1 MKLNSVAQLFIAF
14 FLIYIIN
21 IGCSGSGGDSL
32 ARVGNYDI
40 TVQEFRDMFQKVR
53 YPFQNPDEELI
64 KRLEILDTLIVKR
77 LLIQEAYAKNI
88 DKLQEL
94 SRIVLANQD
103 KFLLDVLYK
112 AEILDKATVSESEIK
127 HHYDMLEY
135 KIRASH
141 IVLDNID
148 TANMIVERLS
158 KGENFEKLAYDYSI
172 VPDAKRNK
180 GDLGYFLWGVMVD
193 EFQDAAFSMSPGE
206 VSPPVKTRLGYHV
219 IKIVDKLPND
229 KKEEFSSMRN
239 SIDRII
245 LDKKKETLARNYFE
259 SIKSS
264 YPVLIDTVSCNYLL
278 KKREYLYP
286 PLMLANLPKSS
297 FDLEQLDRNERE
309 LVLATWDGGQI
320 TIAEYLTESKDIP
333 IKIRPDLD
341 DFDSLSVFIFALKKL
356 DILVYE
362 ALKQGIDKTD
372 EYKRKVKLFKELN
385 MAEIMRND
393 SMPEPLPADEGM
405 MRQYYDEHPEEFSD
419 PEQVHVYEIL
429 LSDEIQAK
437 KLASEIQTLTE
448 FQNYAIDLTERPG
461 KRTVQG
467 DLSYIERK
475 WFPEIFDLARKTPN
489 KKIGGPVFTQGKYSI
504 FYVVDKLSE
513 ELKDYL
519 DVKNSIKRKLAI
531 TQKTAAFDNWVRQA
545 KDKTEI
551 IIYKDAVW
559 SMIDKKMY
567 QE

>member
-1 MKLNSVAQLFIAF
+1 MDESLE
-14 FLIYIIN
+14 
-21 IGCSGSGGDSL
+21 GD
-32 ARVGNYDI
+32 
-40 TVQEFRDMFQKVR
+40 Q
-53 YPFQNPDEELI
+53 
-64 KRLEILDTLIVKR
+64 
-77 LLIQEAYAKNI
+77 
-88 DKLQEL
+88 
-94 SRIVLANQD
+94 
-103 KFLLDVLYK
+103 
-112 AEILDKATVSESEIK
+112 
-127 HHYDMLEY
+127 
-135 KIRASH
+135 
-141 IVLDNID
+141 
-148 TANMIVERLS
+148 
-158 KGENFEKLAYDYSI
+158 
-172 VPDAKRNK
+172 
-180 GDLGYFLWGVMVD
+180 
-193 EFQDAAFSMSPGE
+193 
-206 VSPPVKTRLGYHV
+206 
-219 IKIVDKLPND
+219 
-229 KKEEFSSMRN
+229 
-239 SIDRII
+239 
-245 LDKKKETLARNYFE
+245 
-259 SIKSS
+259 
-264 YPVLIDTVSCNYLL
+264 
-278 KKREYLYP
+278 
-286 PLMLANLPKSS
+286 
-297 FDLEQLDRNERE
+297 
-309 LVLATWDGGQI
+309 
-320 TIAEYLTESKDIP
+320 
-333 IKIRPDLD
+333 PDLD